1 MSLSFHYAGQSN
13 MARARDAEIG
23 DRDVVNSL
31 VKGLDVIRTFNR
43 NKPQMTLTEVARVSE
58 LTRASARRILL
69 TLVREGYAETDGKY
83 FGLRPKVL
91 ELGFSALSSM
101 TIGELAQPTLNALE
115 KKLNESCFVAVL
127 DSEEV
132 LYICRAGG
140 RRRINVNV
148 PVGSRAPAH
157 AVSTGRVLL
166 AALPEKE
173 LDGYISRATLK
184 KITPNTIVVKP
195 KLKSA
200 IREVA
205 RQGWS
210 IVDQELDIGLRS
222 LSVPIRN
229 RAGEV
234 VAALNVC
241 CPTSRISVADMRS
254 KLLNDLFDASRSITS
269 ALPA

>member
-1 MSLSFHYAGQSN
+1 
-13 MARARDAEIG
+13 MARTRDAEIG

-43 NKPQMTLTEVARVSE
+43 NKPQMTLTEVSRISG

-101 TIGELAQPTLNALE
+101 TIGEISQPTLNVLE

-127 DSEEV
+127 DGEEV
-132 LYICRAGG
+132 LYICRASG
-140 RRRINVNV
+140 RRRITVNV

-166 AALPEKE
+166 GALPDKE
-173 LDGYISRATLK
+173 IDRYIARVHLQ
-184 KITPNTIVVKP
+184 KITPNTIVSKP

-200 IREVA
+200 IKEA
-205 RQGWS
+205 AKQGWS

-222 LSVPIRN
+222 LSVPIYN

-241 CPTSRISVADMRS
+241 CPTSRITMADMRN
-254 KLLNDLFDASRSITS
+254 KLVSELLHASRSITA

>member
-1 MSLSFHYAGQSN
+1 
-13 MARARDAEIG
+13 MARTRDAEIG

-31 VKGLDVIRTFNR
+31 IKGLDVIRTFNR
-43 NKPQMTLTEVARVSE
+43 TKPQMTLTDVSVASG

-69 TLVREGYAETDGKY
+69 TLVREGYASTDGKY
-83 FGLRPKVL
+83 FGLKPKVL

-101 TIGELAQPTLNALE
+101 TVGELAQPTLNALE

-127 DSEEV
+127 DGEEV

-166 AALPEKE
+166 AALPDPD
-173 LDGYISRATLK
+173 LGRYIRRVQPK
-184 KITPNTIVVKP
+184 KITPNTITSKP
-195 KLKSA
+195 ELKRL
-200 IREVA
+200 IKEVGK
-205 RQGWS
+205 QGWS

-241 CPTSRISVADMRS
+241 CPMSRITMVDMRT
-254 KLLNDLFDASRSITS
+254 KLLNELLEASRAITA

>member
-1 MSLSFHYAGQSN
+1 MRAPRLSQAKRI
-13 MARARDAEIG
+13 MARTRDAEIG

-31 VKGLDVIRTFNR
+31 VKGLDVIRSFNR
-43 NKPQMTLTEVARVSE
+43 NKPQMTLTEVARLSG

-69 TLVREGYAETDGKY
+69 TLVREEYAETDGKY

-101 TIGELAQPTLNALE
+101 TIGELAQPTLSALE
-115 KKLNESCFVAVL
+115 KRLNESCFVAVL
-127 DSEEV
+127 DGEEV
-132 LYICRAGG
+132 LYICRASG

-166 AALPEKE
+166 AALPDKE
-173 LDGYISRATLK
+173 IDRYIRNVELK
-184 KITPNTIVVKP
+184 KLTSNTITSKP
-195 KLKSA
+195 KLRSA
-200 IREVA
+200 IHEA
-205 RQGWS
+205 AKQGWS
-210 IVDQELDIGLRS
+210 MVDQELDVGLRS

-229 RAGEV
+229 RAGDV

-241 CPTSRISVADMRS
+241 CPTSRITIADMKS
-254 KLLNDLFDASRSITS
+254 KLLNELLDASRSITA